1 MNVLVINGW
10 SATESLWA
18 GFFDSLETVTQV
30 KVINLDHIAS
40 LEQWCLRIDAE
51 VDSNTLLVGWSF
63 GAALALKYAMSS
75 GKPNEHIRGVICLMS
90 NPCFVQREG
99 WPYGMSAADFTV
111 FSSLLESDKQEQ
123 FVKTFSHLMVS
134 GAVDSRQERR
144 SLKAHYSAEQLP
156 PLSVL
161 SATLTQFGM
170 LDCREHVAALK
181 VPCLQVFAANDAL
194 VPVLATEP
202 GKGRFKGSPKDSSKV
217 VQVVIPESGHLP
229 FFQSKAAV
237 LKSVSEFIGRHV

>member
-10 SATESLWA
+10 SAPESLWA
-18 GFFDSLETVTQV
+18 GFFDSLKTVTQV
-30 KVINLDHIAS
+30 KTINLDNIAS
-40 LEQWCLRIDAE
+40 IEHWCLRIDAE

-63 GAALALKYAMSS
+63 GAALALKYAAS
-75 GKPNEHIRGVICLMS
+75 NEHIRGVICLMS
-90 NPCFVQREG
+90 NPCFVQRED
-99 WPYGMSAADFTV
+99 WPYGMSAADFAV
-111 FSSLLESDKQEQ
+111 FSNLLESGKQAQ

-144 SLKAHYSAEQLP
+144 SLKAHYSVEQLP
-156 PLSVL
+156 ALNVLSV
-161 SATLTQFGM
+161 TLAQFGM
-170 LDCREHVAALK
+170 LDCREYVAALK

-194 VPVLATEP
+194 VPVLAAEA
-202 GKGRFKGSPKDSSKV
+202 GKGRFKDSSKV

-237 LKSVSEFIGRHV
+237 LKSISEFIGRYV

>member
-10 SATESLWA
+10 SAPESLWA
-18 GFFDSLETVTQV
+18 GFFDSLKTVTQV
-30 KVINLDHIAS
+30 KTINLDNIAS
-40 LEQWCLRIDAE
+40 IEHWCLRIDAE

-99 WPYGMSAADFTV
+99 WPYGMSAADFAV
-111 FSSLLESDKQEQ
+111 FSNLLESGREEQ

-134 GAVDSRQERR
+134 GATDIRQERR
-144 SLKAHYSAEQLP
+144 SLKAHYSVEQLL
-156 PLSVL
+156 PLGIL
-161 SATLTQFGM
+161 SATLTQFAM
-170 LDCREHVAALK
+170 LDCREYVAALK

-194 VPVLATEP
+194 VPVLAAEA
-202 GKGRFKGSPKDSSKV
+202 GKGRFKDSSKV

-229 FFQSKAAV
+229 FFQSKTAI
-237 LKSVSEFIGRHV
+237 LKSISEFIGCYV